1 MYDIA
6 TKTWVEC
13 EQLSE
18 PRANVSMA
26 TVKVEFLDPEIKFR
40 GDILIEILGELL
52 YLLRNI
58 FSGKRQFKYKF
69 KTSLFNIHP
78 SIL

>member
-26 TVKVEFLDPEIKFR
+26 TVKVEFLDPDVTKKIQFR
-40 GDILIEILGELL
+40 GDFLIESC
-52 YLLRNI
+52 
-58 FSGKRQFKYKF
+58 F
-69 KTSLFNIHP
+69 TS
-78 SIL
+78 